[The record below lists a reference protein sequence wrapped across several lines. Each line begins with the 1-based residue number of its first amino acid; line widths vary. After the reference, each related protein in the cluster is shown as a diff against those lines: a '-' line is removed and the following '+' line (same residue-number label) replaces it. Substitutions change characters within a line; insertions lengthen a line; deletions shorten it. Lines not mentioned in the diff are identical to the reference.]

1 MVSRLTF
8 MGLIFCT
15 ASLASAQMSI
25 TEDGKTATLD
35 QTHTVSIASSQDTID
50 GVTTTSSTST
60 APATSVSYAQAAVA
74 ATTTTTPT
82 GTALT
87 GCKDLT
93 ASGSYY
99 LAKNVSSSGT
109 CFLIDANNISLN
121 LNGHTITY
129 ATSGGS
135 KPSPGIVL
143 ADPWFTDIA
152 TTGTTY
158 YHSGFLVFNGYI
170 VEGKKGANQSAG
182 IWLGE
187 SNGVTPPPTIH
198 DVTFTTYSTDAAA
211 IYAEYGPSG
220 WNIYNNTISMLAGT
234 ASNRDEFTG
243 VAINLVQGGGGTA
256 VDQIHNNKI
265 LHATQGGILDA
276 HANAKIY
283 HNDIAFNSFT
293 SNDFCITIPS
303 PGQEVYTNYCHPNSG
318 RGIHVNASNVNIHD
332 NIIVV
337 RELKQN
343 VEYGG
348 CELGGAYAIQLE
360 YDTFNPIPTGVVI
373 QNNTISAIAGDCD
386 AAGLRITDIPPSG
399 TAQFIGNNVTTTNTG
414 KAGHDRSI
422 YIGGAQVGANMIKWI
437 SNTFNSQYAYMGSG
451 WEGAYV
457 AVPSGQTWNGTPIY
471 ALDDQDGAL
480 APNGPTFSQALTID
494 DLLTRP
500 VNCGTWANSIDRVG
514 NKSTNCH

>member
-1 MVSRLTF
+1 
-8 MGLIFCT
+8 MGLLFCA
-15 ASLASAQMSI
+15 ASLASAQTSI
-25 TEDGKTATLD
+25 TEGGKTTTLD
-35 QTHTVSIASSQDTID
+35 QTVSVASTQDAIA
-50 GVTTTSSTST
+50 GVSTTSSTST
-60 APATSVSYAQAAVA
+60 ASVQAAG
-74 ATTTTTPT
+74 TTTITTSAKPS

-99 LAKNVSSSGT
+99 LANNVSSSGT

-143 ADPWFTDIA
+143 ADSWFTDIA
-152 TTGTTY
+152 KSGTTGN
-158 YHSGFLVFNGYI
+158 HSNFLVYNGYI
-170 VEGKKGANQSAG
+170 TEGKNGANQSAG

-187 SNGVTPPPTIH
+187 SNGVTPPPTVH
-198 DVTFTTYSTDAAA
+198 DVIFTTYSTDASA
-211 IYAEYGPSG
+211 IYALYGPSG
-220 WNIYNNTISMLAGT
+220 WNVYNNTVSMLASS
-234 ASNRDEFTG
+234 ASDRDEFTG
-243 VAINLVQGGGGTA
+243 VAINFVQGGGGAT
-256 VDQIHNNKI
+256 VDQIHNNTI

-276 HANAKIY
+276 HANAKIF

-348 CELGGAYAIQLE
+348 CELGGSYAIQLE
-360 YDTFNPIPTGVVI
+360 YDTFNPIPTGVVV

-399 TAQFIGNNVTTTNTG
+399 TAKFIGNNVTTTNTG

-422 YIGGAQVGANMIKWI
+422 YIGGAQTGTNMVQFI

-457 AVPSGQTWNGTPIY
+457 AVPSGQKWTGKPSY
-471 ALDDQDGAL
+471 AIDDQDGGL
-480 APNGPTFSQALTID
+480 APNGPHFSQALTID
-494 DLLTRP
+494 DLLSGP
-500 VNCGTWANSIDRVG
+500 VNCGSWANAINRVG
-514 NKSTNCH
+514 NKSTTCN